1 MASRTGKYK
10 RKILGYVGR
19 NLIIDTEITRKL
31 CVYYV
36 LNRQAC
42 LVRGSEIRI
51 WHRHPISWRSGQ
63 CLDQW

>member
-51 WHRHPISWRSGQ
+51 
-63 CLDQW
+63 